1 MSDFEKKESAVTNNA
16 ATGIQSSDLKQS
28 TPISETNNL
37 DPTAIIVTTPP
48 KDVIEKNTS
57 EQDQKIFDALD
68 EILGRYTNQ
77 IQKEPQIEV
86 QQPKKKPAA
95 NKVMKKGVGFLSL
108 GLVLIFLGIMM
119 LFCLFSPKHDFSIVL
134 KLSPISAILIGLELF
149 FNQIANK
156 GRFKVNIPSVLI
168 SAALTV
174 GCCFMCTSLTE
185 KFNSME
191 EEYNNRTIA
200 AQIYDMSYQ
209 ELRYTADIDKLDV
222 KVDLNPDGKG
232 IAEGAQSL
240 STDDTVDISIR
251 IAGVISTPKEFSRTC
266 KEIINAYRIMGINI
280 TNFYF
285 SNESSLHTYTLN
297 VEGKFAQDYSSEELE
312 TYVNHIYIKDMDY
325 LDDLEDLEEKTDK

>member
-1 MSDFEKKESAVTNNA
+1 MSDFENKESVESANGVVGVQNPSSAVSENNDFEQA
-16 ATGIQSSDLKQS
+16 EKADTFSQSD
-28 TPISETNNL
+28 
-37 DPTAIIVTTPP
+37 TAVKT
-48 KDVIEKNTS
+48 TS

-68 EILGRYTNQ
+68 EILGIYSNQ
-77 IQKEPQIEV
+77 IVKESKIEV
-86 QQPKKKPAA
+86 QQPKKKPTQ

-134 KLSPISAILIGLELF
+134 KLSPISAVLIGLEIF

-168 SAALTV
+168 SSALTV

-185 KFNSME
+185 KFNDRE

-200 AQIYDMSYQ
+200 AQIYDLSYQ

-222 KVDLNPDGKG
+222 KVDLNPDGRG
-232 IAEGAQSL
+232 LSDGVQSL
-240 STDDTVDISIR
+240 STDDIVDVSIR
-251 IAGVISTPKEFSRTC
+251 IAGVINTPKEFSRIC

-280 TNFYF
+280 TNFHF
-285 SNESSLHTYTLN
+285 SNESSLHTYTLD

-312 TYVNHIYIKDMDY
+312 SYVNHIYIKDMNY
-325 LDDLEDLEEKTDK
+325 LEDLEDLEEKTEK